1 MFASALRS
9 VLLRDRQ
16 RFVAKQAE
24 LYAQDLSRAEVEQ
37 YQLDRFNAVWAYCLA
52 EVPFYQ
58 VWTAEHGLPSRL
70 GSLSELRAFP
80 LLTKADIVNR
90 ADEVFQHGKI
100 TAAYST
106 GGSSGEP
113 ARYPRGERDADAS
126 YANVYAGR
134 AWWGI
139 RPFDS
144 YLHLWGHSHLFGGG
158 GLSGRLV
165 KAKRKLQDAMVNAV
179 RVNAYDM
186 TPEALQSHYEALVR
200 ANPVYM
206 VGYTSA
212 VFKLARHI
220 ESTGADVTG
229 LTKLKAAVVTAE
241 TVTKAD
247 ADLISRVLHAPVV
260 VEYGAAETG
269 VMALSRG
276 DSWPLQVMWQN
287 NILSIVDGDIAVTTL
302 TDRLFP
308 MINYAIGDRAEGGD
322 VVDGNALSLGTVTGR
337 AKDVVTVAT
346 TDGRRLDLSPILP
359 VHILKQEPGI
369 TAVQFRQ
376 EGPTSVRVFLSA
388 NRDLTLDGV
397 ARVFTGNMLK
407 DHPNYDPAS
416 IQFELVD
423 SPVLTRAGKQAL
435 FV

>member
-1 MFASALRS
+1 MHAPLLRS

-16 RFVAKQAE
+16 QLVAKQAE
-24 LYAQDLSRAEVEQ
+24 LYAQDLSRAEVELH
-37 YQLDRFNAVWAYCLA
+37 QLDRFNAVWAYCLA
-52 EVPFYQ
+52 EIPFYQ
-58 VWTAEHGLPSRL
+58 AWAAEHDLPSRL
-70 GSLSELRAFP
+70 GSLSELHAFP
-80 LLTKADIVNR
+80 LLTKTDIVNR
-90 ADEVFQHGKI
+90 ADEVFENGKI

-113 ARYPRGERDADAS
+113 ARYPRGEKDADAS
-126 YANVYAGR
+126 YANIYAGR

-144 YLHLWGHSHLFGGG
+144 YLHLWGHSHLFGGS
-158 GLSGRLV
+158 GLSGRVV
-165 KAKRKLQDAMVNAV
+165 KAKRKLADAMANAV

-186 TPEALQSHYEALVR
+186 TTEALQSHHAALVR
-200 ANPVYM
+200 ANPVYI

-229 LTKLKAAVVTAE
+229 LTKLKAVIVTAE
-241 TVTKAD
+241 TVTKSD
-247 ADLISRVLHAPVV
+247 ADLISRVLGAPVV
-260 VEYGAAETG
+260 IEYGAAETG

-287 NILSIVDGDIAVTTL
+287 NILTIKDADIVVTTL

-308 MINYAIGDRAEGGD
+308 LINYAIGDRAEGGD
-322 VVDGNALSLGTVTGR
+322 VVNGNALALGAVTGR

-346 TDGRRLDLSPILP
+346 TDGRELELSAILP
-359 VHILKQEPGI
+359 VHLLKGEPGI

-376 EGPTSVRVFLSA
+376 EGPSNVRVFLSA
-388 NRDLTLDGV
+388 DRHLTLEGV
-397 ARVFTGNMLK
+397 AKVFNSHMLK
-407 DHPNYDPAS
+407 DHPDYDPAS
-416 IQFELVD
+416 VQFELVD
-423 SPVLTRAGKQAL
+423 SPVLTKAGKQAL